1 MRAAKV
7 SQKTKESCLQILNKT
22 LVDYAF
28 VITQSGG
35 GEKLEEV
42 FKKERLHFFGQNVSK
57 IISDHYLDIMCD
69 RV

>member
-7 SQKTKESCLQILNKT
+7 SQKTKESCLQILNET

-28 VITQSGG
+28 VITQSGGG

-42 FKKERLHFFGQNVSK
+42 FKKERLHFFG
-57 IISDHYLDIMCD
+57 
-69 RV
+69 